1 MKKLHILLLEDDIIL
16 SEIVEEFLLSLGY
29 KVSLAYNGKVA
40 EELVY
45 SQHFDILILDVN
57 LPDNSGFELLKE
69 LREANISTPAIFT
82 TSLNSIDDLEMGYNV
97 GCDDY
102 LKKPFELRE
111 LLYRIHALIKRELN
125 THQDIIQISPQI
137 TFDIKNSL
145 LKDDDKIVN
154 LKNKE
159 SQLLKLLL
167 QNKNQLV
174 RFETIFDRVWSY
186 EEEASDMSLRTY
198 IKNLRNIIGKD
209 KIISIKRQGYKLEL

>member
-1 MKKLHILLLEDDIIL
+1 MIKILYLEDDINL
-16 SEIVEEFLLSLGY
+16 SDTISEYLTNNGFDVEC
-29 KVSLAYNGKVA
+29 
-40 EELVY
+40 VY
-45 SQHFDILILDVN
+45 DSHETLNALYDRQYDILILDVN

-111 LLYRIHALIKRELN
+111 LLYRIQALVKRELN

-145 LKDDDKIVN
+145 LKDNDKTIN

-159 SQLLKLLL
+159 SQLLRLLL

-186 EEEASDMSLRTY
+186 EEEASDMSDVLCE
-198 IKNLRNIIGKD
+198 NLASVIFD
-209 KIISIKRQGYKLEL
+209 FL

>member
-1 MKKLHILLLEDDIIL
+1 
-16 SEIVEEFLLSLGY
+16 
-29 KVSLAYNGKVA
+29 
-40 EELVY
+40 VY
-45 SQHFDILILDVN
+45 DSHETLDALYDKQFDILILDVN

-69 LREANISTPAIFT
+69 LREADISTPAIFT

-111 LLYRIHALIKRELN
+111 LLYRIQALIKRELN
-125 THQDIIQISPQI
+125 THQDIIQLSSNI

-145 LKDDDKIVN
+145 LKDADKTIN

-198 IKNLRNIIGKD
+198 IKNLRNIIGKE

>member
-1 MKKLHILLLEDDIIL
+1 
-16 SEIVEEFLLSLGY
+16 
-29 KVSLAYNGKVA
+29 
-40 EELVY
+40 VY
-45 SQHFDILILDVN
+45 DSHETLDALYDKQFDILILDVN

-69 LREANISTPAIFT
+69 LREADISTPAIFT

-111 LLYRIHALIKRELN
+111 LLYRIQALIKRELN
-125 THQDIIQISPQI
+125 THQDIIQLSSNI
-137 TFDIKNSL
+137 TFDIKNNL
-145 LKDDDKIVN
+145 LKDNDDKTIN